1 MVETIQAQKI
11 NLLDL
16 KLKFGLERTDN
27 GDFFQEWQE
36 NLPEL
41 TDLEMA
47 AMDEVKQ
54 EYLHLSQYPLLEP
67 VVKLVVL
74 SPLLKWAGFYR
85 NPFFITGE
93 KEVRISSEDEAT
105 IITGRLDRLVFTPE
119 FWVLVIEAKKTAYS
133 LEVGIPQALAYML
146 ASPNLE
152 KPNYGFVTNGTDFI
166 FLKLIQQEKLVYSE
180 SDLFSIRRRHND
192 LWNVLQIL
200 KRLSQLVIQ
209 GNRE

>member
-1 MVETIQAQKI
+1 M
-11 NLLDL
+11 
-16 KLKFGLERTDN
+16 
-27 GDFFQEWQE
+27 
-36 NLPEL
+36 
-41 TDLEMA
+41 
-47 AMDEVKQ
+47 
-54 EYLHLSQYPLLEP
+54 LEP

-85 NPFFITGE
+85 HPFFLTGE
-93 KEVRISSEDEAT
+93 KEVKISSEDEAT
-105 IITGRLDRLVFTPE
+105 IITGMLDILVFTPE

-166 FLKLIQQEKLVYSE
+166 FLKLIQQEKLIDSE
-180 SDLFSIRRRHND
+180 SDLFSMHRRHND

-200 KRLSQLVIQ
+200 KGLSRLVVQM
-209 GNRE
+209 